1 MWIVASV
8 SCLSCCGKH
17 VLPGFMWELRM
28 LFCIPWLL
36 FKLLLLSYH
45 PGAATSQQGI
55 FTGYFIFFR
64 PFSLN
69 PRDGSAG
76 KSQWVSSFW
85 NTQASL
91 SGINN
96 HGSNKVTYITFLHQM
111 LFREGEFIYFIV
123 SLHIWF
129 NKQLSI
135 CKVPNQVA
143 GECMWSLVYPEA
155 QMVCFLKHI
164 VIPQL
169 ENDP

>member
-1 MWIVASV
+1 MFCQVW
-8 SCLSCCGKH
+8 CGN
-17 VLPGFMWELRM
+17 WEM

-111 LFREGEFIYFIV
+111 QFREGEFSYFIV

-135 CKVPNQVA
+135 CTVPNQVA
-143 GECMWSLVYPEA
+143 SECMWSLVYPEA

-169 ENDP
+169 QNDP